1 MIADARFA
9 PPLGRVRALRFV
21 PRAPIPLEA
30 ACRAAERVADA
41 LRELLGARCELVLG
55 EPAALDGPAW
65 ALLARE
71 SLLYLARGRR
81 TDVVLVLPQADAR
94 RLVRHAFGE
103 GDAPGIPSAPGAD
116 SPDRSES
123 ECSVLELH
131 ALERIAAR
139 CARACEPLGAGVGEP
154 LGAGTGEA
162 RAVRAHE
169 VPACAAY
176 VDLRVRAPVPLT
188 LGIGVVR
195 PLPAP
200 APAGGLEPRALDEL
214 VLEARAVFAEGTI
227 GAAAFVKLRPGD
239 VVRLDSQVGSPAC
252 LNIGGQRLATGI
264 AGVVASRTA
273 FLVHDVASGA
283 PR

>member
-9 PPLGRVRALRFV
+9 PPRGRVRALRFV

-65 ALLARE
+65 ALLARG
-71 SLLYLARGRR
+71 SLLYLARGHQ

-103 GDAPGIPSAPGAD
+103 RDAPGGPEGPCSA
-116 SPDRSES
+116 
-123 ECSVLELH
+123 LELH

-139 CARACEPLGAGVGEP
+139 CAQACEPLA
-154 LGAGTGEA
+154 AGTGEA
-162 RAVRAHE
+162 RAVWDHE

-188 LGIGVVR
+188 LGLGIVR
-195 PLPAP
+195 ALPAP
-200 APAGGLEPRALDEL
+200 APTGGLGPRALDEL
-214 VLEARAVFAEGTI
+214 ALEARAVFAEGTI
-227 GAAAFVKLRPGD
+227 DAAAFVKLRPGD